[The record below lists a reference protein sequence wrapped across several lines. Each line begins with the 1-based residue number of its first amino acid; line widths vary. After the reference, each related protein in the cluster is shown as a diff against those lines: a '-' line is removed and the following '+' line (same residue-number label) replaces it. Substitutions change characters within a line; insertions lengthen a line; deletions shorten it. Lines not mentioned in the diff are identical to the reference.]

1 MAERRQSVYSREF
14 PEDLE
19 ITQDLVEETSSL
31 GRQRGMPQVYQPR
44 QKELEAQETR
54 LSELPDF
61 DIDYPKLTSDSF
73 DQRLQ
78 KGERE
83 FAIKIARQVKR
94 RNPELFGKDEDPY
107 RSISFGR
114 ASFQAGSSHAG
125 KGLTDREIIEA
136 YGS

>member
-44 QKELEAQETR
+44 QEELEAQEKR

-78 KGERE
+78 KGERSLRL
-83 FAIKIARQVKR
+83 KS
-94 RNPELFGKDEDPY
+94 L
-107 RSISFGR
+107 GR
-114 ASFQAGSSHAG
+114 
-125 KGLTDREIIEA
+125 
-136 YGS
+136 